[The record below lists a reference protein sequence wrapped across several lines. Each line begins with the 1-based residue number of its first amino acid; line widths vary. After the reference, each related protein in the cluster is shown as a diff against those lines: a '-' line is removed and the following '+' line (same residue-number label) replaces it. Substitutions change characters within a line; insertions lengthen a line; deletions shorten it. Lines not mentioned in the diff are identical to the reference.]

1 MRNELL
7 LIITLLI
14 EYTGVVLAYKYF
26 GRNGLYAWIA
36 LATVLANIE
45 VMILV
50 QAFGI
55 EMTLGNI
62 LFATTFLVTDVLSE
76 NYGKKYATKGV
87 RVGIASALLFMLIS
101 LSWLMYVPSEND
113 VTSEA
118 FRGLFSYTPRVVIS
132 SVVVFVIVQY
142 LDVWLYHKIWDIT
155 ASKVGNRKKGLWIR
169 NNAATM
175 LSQLVNAV
183 LYNIFAFGGIYP
195 QRTLIQIILS
205 TLIIY
210 FITSFADTPF
220 LYWARKIKH
229 RKDSQP
235 ENQIEKGINI

>member
-14 EYTGVVLAYKYF
+14 EYTGVVLAYKFF
-26 GRNGLYAWIA
+26 GRNGLYAWVG

-50 QAFGI
+50 RAFGI
-55 EMTLGNI
+55 EMTLGNV
-62 LFATTFLVTDVLSE
+62 LFATTFLVTDILSE
-76 NYGKKYATKGV
+76 NYGKKYAAKGV
-87 RVGIASALLFMLIS
+87 RVGIASALFFMLVS
-101 LSWLMYVPSEND
+101 FSWLMYIPSEND

-118 FRGLFSYTPRVVIS
+118 FRGLFAYTPRVIIS
-132 SVVVFVIVQY
+132 SLVVFVIVQH

-155 ASKVGNRKKGLWIR
+155 ASKFGNKTKGLWIR
-169 NNAATM
+169 NNVATM
-175 LSQLVNAV
+175 SSQLVNAV

-195 QRTLIQIILS
+195 QKTIIQIIVS

-210 FITSFADTPF
+210 FITSLADTPF
-220 LYWARKIKH
+220 LYWARKIKYK
-229 RKDSQP
+229 KDSLSRQTVGKS
-235 ENQIEKGINI
+235 N